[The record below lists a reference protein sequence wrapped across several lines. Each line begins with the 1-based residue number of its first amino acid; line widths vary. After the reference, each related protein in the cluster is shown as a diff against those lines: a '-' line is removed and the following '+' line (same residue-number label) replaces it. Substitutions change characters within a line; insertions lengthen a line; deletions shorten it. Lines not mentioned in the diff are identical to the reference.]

1 MGNLVSQDKSIV
13 DIGRE
18 FAFEGLG
25 PEYFQ
30 AKNAQELEAFN
41 IGYQEGLRII
51 AEKQAESTKTE
62 DVEIEI
68 VGMKK

>member
-1 MGNLVSQDKSIV
+1 M

-30 AKNAQELEAFN
+30 AKNEQELKAFN

-51 AEKQAESTKTE
+51 QEKQLESTKAE
-62 DVEIEI
+62 DVEREN